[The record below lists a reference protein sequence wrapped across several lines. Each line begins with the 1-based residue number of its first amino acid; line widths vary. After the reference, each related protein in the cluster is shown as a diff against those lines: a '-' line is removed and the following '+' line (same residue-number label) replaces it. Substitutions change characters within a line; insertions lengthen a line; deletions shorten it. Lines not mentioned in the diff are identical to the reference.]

1 VTSSSNRTVFPQML
15 GPDLWVLGNYF
26 FNLYLVRG
34 ERASALVEVGVSA
47 VVDTVIDQLEELE
60 IVPDYLVLTHPHA
73 DHFTGLRGLRERYP
87 RAAVVAAEGAREFVL
102 HPKAVQAA
110 IREDRFIGEQ
120 LAARGLSPRRPS
132 LTDIIF
138 PEDVITVSHALEIDL
153 GGTTASCLPVK
164 GHSPAS
170 IAVHVPVRDAL
181 VLSDSLGFY
190 YPGRGFCPL
199 FFTGYHDFLA
209 TLDHLST
216 LKPAIV
222 GPAHQGPI
230 TGTAAHSAIAD
241 ARRAAVHVY
250 DRIVQAH
257 RNGRDISAE
266 LFDEYY
272 CDEFTLYTKENIN
285 NCMQLLVRRALEAAA
300 LKSG

>member
-1 VTSSSNRTVFPQML
+1 MTFSSNRTIFPQAL

-34 ERASALVEVGVSA
+34 QQASALVEAGVSA
-47 VVDTVIDQLEELE
+47 VVDTVIDQMEGLK

-73 DHFTGLRGLRERYP
+73 DHFTGLSGLRERYP
-87 RAAVVAAEGAREFVL
+87 RAVVVAAEGAREFVL
-102 HPKAVQAA
+102 HPKAIQAA
-110 IREDRFIGEQ
+110 IREDHFIGEQ
-120 LAARGLSPRRPS
+120 LADRGLAPRRPS
-132 LTDIIF
+132 ITAIDF
-138 PEDVITVSHALEIDL
+138 PEEVIAVSDTLEIDL
-153 GGTTASCLPVK
+153 GGLTLSCLPVK
-164 GHSPAS
+164 GHSPGS

-181 VLSDSLGFY
+181 MLSDSLGFY

-209 TLDHLST
+209 TLDQLAA
-216 LKPAIV
+216 LKPSIV

-230 TGTAAHSAIAD
+230 IGAEAHSAIAD

-257 RNGRDISAE
+257 RNGQDISAE
-266 LFDEYY
+266 LFDQYY
-272 CDEFTLYTKENIN
+272 CDEFTLYTKENIS
-285 NCMQLLVRRALEAAA
+285 NCMQLLVRRALEAAG
-300 LKSG
+300 LH